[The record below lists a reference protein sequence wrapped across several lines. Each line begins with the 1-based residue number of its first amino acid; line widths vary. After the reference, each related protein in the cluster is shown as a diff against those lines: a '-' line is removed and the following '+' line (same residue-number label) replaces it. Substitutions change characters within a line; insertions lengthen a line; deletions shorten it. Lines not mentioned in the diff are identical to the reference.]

1 MPESGEC
8 MIDSREEKNK
18 HRNLSSLRT
27 LRKYSNYLDAQEG
40 KISNRKIFYLMVIKE
55 FAGRYV

>member
-1 MPESGEC
+1 
-8 MIDSREEKNK
+8 MIDSWKEKNK

-27 LRKYSNYLDAQEG
+27 LKKYNYLDSQEG
-40 KISNRKIFYLMVIKE
+40 KISYRKIFYLIFIQE